1 MLGCASLSVNVFS
14 STIIKAAAA
23 RHVVQLMLSL
33 ILAGA
38 LLYATFAFLKEQ
50 QVRERRV
57 AAQRDLP
64 REQLLSHHYKSF
76 VQVESKLW
84 SATAESART
93 AKWDTARIKFRATE
107 LHLAREYVRGLQKD
121 FEIGNRIFSV
131 VIGRSPDV
139 RILRQLEWQ
148 RIKIELPYYIW
159 YAVIYFRL
167 WTGWISPIELRRL
180 TEIVATLAY
189 EVRSMWS
196 VIERGGNVDFVE
208 SLIRNS

>member
-1 MLGCASLSVNVFS
+1 MLGCASLSVSVFS
-14 STIIKAAAA
+14 STIIKTAAVH
-23 RHVVQLMLSL
+23 HVVQPMLSL

-64 REQLLSHHYKSF
+64 REKLLPHHYKSF

-107 LHLAREYVRGLQKD
+107 LHLAREYVQGLQKD
-121 FEIGNRIFSV
+121 FEIGDRIFAV
-131 VIGRSPDV
+131 VISRSPEV
-139 RILRQLEWQ
+139 GILRRLEWQ
-148 RIKIELPYYIW
+148 RIKIELPYHIC
-159 YAVIYFRL
+159 YALICFRL
-167 WTGWISPIELRRL
+167 WMGQVSPSELRRL
-180 TEIVATLAY
+180 TQIVATLAY
-189 EVRSMWS
+189 EVRSMLN
-196 VIERGGNVDFVE
+196 VFEQGGNADFVE
-208 SLIRNS
+208 SLLRKY